1 VNVPSTAGKSLT
13 ESLLDM
19 ALWNT
24 SVSKSPT
31 GNRLIKLLFLVSC
44 DLVATVTG
52 EPKVFSL
59 PLHRSERRSVV
70 KRDHAGVL
78 LENDYPYGLYWVN
91 ATVGTPGQLVQL
103 QIDTGSSDVWVFG
116 PHSCVQS
123 TSPCLGGYCKYT
135 FTCPLPTTP

>member
-1 VNVPSTAGKSLT
+1 
-13 ESLLDM
+13 M